1 MCARPCSRWQPRIIL
16 ALGAVMIEDIKM
28 SVVVPG
34 QSAPAG
40 KAKSAGL
47 LQKRTAAL
55 RPKRRYGFL
64 TDGDKDEEM
73 LQNAKKKSKRLAIA
87 YRNIKNRD

>member
-1 MCARPCSRWQPRIIL
+1 
-16 ALGAVMIEDIKM
+16 MIEDIKM

-40 KAKSAGL
+40 KAKSAKFSAGL

-55 RPKRRYGFL
+55 RPKCRYGFL
-64 TDGDKDEEM
+64 TDGDNDEEI
-73 LQNAKKKSKRLAIA
+73 LQNAKKKANVWRLHIET
-87 YRNIKNRD
+87 